1 MILILNIMKSCCSW
15 LMGITHNIRLGTCWL
30 WEGFL
35 KLGLLS
41 EIGSNGN
48 VWILQRVLDDLV
60 DQIIMPANPMF

>member
-1 MILILNIMKSCCSW
+1 
-15 LMGITHNIRLGTCWL
+15 MGRIHNIRLGTCWL
-30 WEGFL
+30 FEGFL

-41 EIGSNGN
+41 EIGSNDN